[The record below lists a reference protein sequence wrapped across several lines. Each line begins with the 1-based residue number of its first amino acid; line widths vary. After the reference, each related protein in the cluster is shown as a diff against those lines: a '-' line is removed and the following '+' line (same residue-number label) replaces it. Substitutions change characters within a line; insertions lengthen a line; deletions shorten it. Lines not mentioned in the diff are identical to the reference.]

1 MRALGAIDAAVFAA
15 LSAPDVVDAAVHQHV
30 PASEVR
36 DFPHVVLGDFDN
48 VTPIGIA
55 GDEDLRADLAIVV
68 MTEAE
73 ERDSCV
79 HLVGQ
84 ITGAL
89 DGETLTAGAFT
100 IALAAQSA
108 TIALDESGKGYNAVL
123 TFGVLALTE

>member
-1 MRALGAIDAAVFAA
+1 MRALSAIDAAVFAA
-15 LSAPDVVDAAVHQHV
+15 LIAPDVVDAAVHQHV
-30 PASEVR
+30 PASKVR

-48 VTPIGIA
+48 VAPIGPA
-55 GDEDLRADLAIVV
+55 GDEDVRADLAIVV

-73 ERDSCV
+73 ERASCQ

-84 ITGAL
+84 VIGAL
-89 DGETLTAGAFT
+89 DGKTLSADGFT

-123 TFGVLALTE
+123 TFGVLALTA